1 MLKMHLN
8 MENMKLM
15 YVGSI
20 NIYIQIFCSYLEL
33 FCSFSHI
40 PLLVVGGH
48 VAP

>member
-20 NIYIQIFCSYLEL
+20 NIVIYIQIFCSYLYRIIL
-33 FCSFSHI
+33 
-40 PLLVVGGH
+40 
-48 VAP
+48 